1 MAWKL
6 TPKNINMYALCKKK
20 AKHKINK
27 TLLNTQNIL
36 HVFFKRKQKLFI
48 ITKSIYYGSIIIS
61 LGKEDKRVH
70 QFWWQSLAAFEVFVR
85 KLLSGRRCAQL
96 SVSRPCNTCR
106 AWIYKPRKRNLFPF
120 SPQGILSI
128 PSLWRVWK
136 NIPYVKTKERRKITL
151 NHSPK
156 RILCANI
163 FLKRMGAPLTHH
175 SNNKKSSSNVRIE
188 GNRKWKT

>member
-61 LGKEDKRVH
+61 LGKEDKSVH
-70 QFWWQSLAAFEVFVR
+70 QF
-85 KLLSGRRCAQL
+85 
-96 SVSRPCNTCR
+96 
-106 AWIYKPRKRNLFPF
+106 
-120 SPQGILSI
+120 
-128 PSLWRVWK
+128 
-136 NIPYVKTKERRKITL
+136 
-151 NHSPK
+151 
-156 RILCANI
+156 
-163 FLKRMGAPLTHH
+163 
-175 SNNKKSSSNVRIE
+175 
-188 GNRKWKT
+188 